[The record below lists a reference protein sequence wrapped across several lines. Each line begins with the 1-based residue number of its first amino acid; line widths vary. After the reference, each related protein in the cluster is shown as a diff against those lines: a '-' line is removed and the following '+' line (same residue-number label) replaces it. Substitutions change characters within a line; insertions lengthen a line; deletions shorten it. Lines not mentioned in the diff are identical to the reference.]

1 MTERREPSN
10 TAEQQQ
16 EKGLLAHQMYWHECV
31 QQLDGENSEPNEHNS
46 MTLQFGT
53 RRSRS
58 QAAVVMC
65 INCAAEQI
73 QHFSKTIYLETH
85 HESTHLPR
93 SYKEREITSPVT
105 HTQAQVGSIKTFVS
119 RHEHNN
125 HYFIPDITHNRLTA
139 LVRDYPGEPVQER

>member
-65 INCAAEQI
+65 LNCAAEQI

-85 HESTHLPR
+85 HEYTHCHVATRKGR
-93 SYKEREITSPVT
+93 SLLQSL
-105 HTQAQVGSIKTFVS
+105 
-119 RHEHNN
+119 
-125 HYFIPDITHNRLTA
+125 IPKHKLGVQDIC
-139 LVRDYPGEPVQER
+139 